1 MQLNAAGDRRL
12 EDRVAVVT
20 GAAREHGIGKAICL
34 RYAAEGA
41 RVAVL
46 DLDAAGAERVAAEI
60 AAAGGTAIGAG
71 CDVAD
76 LAACEAA
83 AARVTAEW
91 GGRVDILV
99 NNAASLDGVVWQPFD
114 EWTVEEWDRMLD
126 VNLRGM
132 WFCARAFVPSMKAAG
147 YGKIVNVTSSTFWE
161 GVGGFIHYTSS
172 KGGVIGFTRALGREL
187 GPFGIRVNAA
197 RPRLHHDGRADRARG
212 GASRAP
218 RGDARAAR
226 PGAGRGARRP
236 RRPGLLPGVAGQRLH
251 DLPDHPGGRRPQHV
265 VTAGDPMGVPRRPCS
280 ARSRTPDRLG
290 AAVRPRRRT
299 CGRRR

>member
-1 MQLNAAGDRRL
+1 MQLKSDSDQRL
-12 EDRVAVVT
+12 RDRVAVVT
-20 GAAREHGIGKAICL
+20 GAARPRGIGRAICA
-34 RYAAEGA
+34 RYAEEGA

-46 DLDAAGAERVAAEI
+46 DVDETGARRAADEI
-60 AAAGGTAIGAG
+60 SAAGGTALGIG

-83 AARVTAEW
+83 AAQVSDEW

-114 EWTVEEWDRMLD
+114 QWTVEEWDRMLD

-132 WFCARAFVPSMKAAG
+132 WFCARAFVPAMKAAG

-187 GPFGIRVNAA
+187 GEFGIRVNALAPGYTLTDAQTEHAVEHPEHAAAMREQRALA
-197 RPRLHHDGRADRARG
+197 RDENAD
-212 GASRAP
+212 
-218 RGDARAAR
+218 DL
-226 PGAGRGARRP
+226 AGPAFF
-236 RRPGLLPGVAGQRLH
+236 LAG
-251 DLPDHPGGRRPQHV
+251 PDSDFMTCQTILVDGGRS
-265 VTAGDPMGVPRRPCS
+265 MW
-280 ARSRTPDRLG
+280 
-290 AAVRPRRRT
+290 
-299 CGRRR
+299 